1 MFGTISAPTFD
12 LTMPLHGI
20 PNTALS
26 STYFWMSRPWSCS
39 NQSCSIT
46 PTQAEGQRT
55 RSLSDSEPKWSSRKY
70 LNAYGRKCLMN
81 IGGLISA
88 LLPVFFVLALGYF
101 AGKRNAFD
109 ADQAAGLSKL
119 ALTFALPASLF
130 VGMTDIR
137 KELLLQQGP
146 LVVALILSHAGLFLV
161 AWSGLTFVK
170 SLRGTASIIYALV
183 LATSATPVFGL
194 AVLEPILGPTSAGAV
209 GLVALAINL
218 TVPPAVVLLEMDAAA
233 KPQQAGPAA
242 SQRNPILT
250 GINAGL
256 KSPLLWGPI
265 LGIAV
270 VLAKIHLPGVI
281 TSCFE
286 LIGSATSGVAVFAVG
301 LALAAQPVRLSPTVF
316 VGSFARVTVQSAVLF
331 VLLHVLH
338 VVSPFAREALVCC
351 SFPLA
356 TVVVLFAARYRAAE
370 SESASMLLIST
381 LALAITVPSILWM
394 TK

>member
-1 MFGTISAPTFD
+1 
-12 LTMPLHGI
+12 
-20 PNTALS
+20 
-26 STYFWMSRPWSCS
+26 
-39 NQSCSIT
+39 
-46 PTQAEGQRT
+46 
-55 RSLSDSEPKWSSRKY
+55 
-70 LNAYGRKCLMN
+70 MN

-137 KELLLQQGP
+137 KDLLLEQGP

-161 AWSGLTFVK
+161 ARLGLSFVK

-194 AVLEPILGPTSAGAV
+194 AVLEPILSTGAGAV

-233 KPQQAGPAA
+233 KHQQSGPGAFAAESSLNGTECRPQITLA
-242 SQRNPILT
+242 
-250 GINAGL
+250 
-256 KSPLLWGPI
+256 
-265 LGIAV
+265 LGAYPRDCSRARRHPFATRGGR
-270 VLAKIHLPGVI
+270 L
-281 TSCFE
+281 FQ
-286 LIGSATSGVAVFAVG
+286 LIGSTTSGVAVFAVG
-301 LALAAQPVRLSPTVF
+301 LVLAAHSIRLSPAVWA
-316 VGSFARVTVQSAVLF
+316 GSGRITAQSAVLF
-331 VLLHVLH
+331 ALLHLMH
-338 VVSPFAREALVCC
+338 ISSPFAREALVCC

-356 TVVVLFAARYRAAE
+356 TVSVLFAARYKAVDQKP
-370 SESASMLLIST
+370 L
-381 LALAITVPSILWM
+381 PCF
-394 TK
+394 